1 MTSWP
6 AMPALVRAG
15 RLAIF
20 GFARL
25 LGHCCV
31 MQCCTVQQH
40 TLQWS
45 EAPALVQVRFTL
57 RSRPQDKYFDSP
69 ATLTLNVIQFNDPTA
84 DRSLCMHSG
93 ENNTIQGRLQQHASW
108 LGFLTLTHA
117 QIRGTVQ
124 AASVAGVSWAEA
136 HITIDVVCR
145 HGKHRSV
152 AVAGIVAALLMG
164 TGHNVELRHWRR
176 NLCCCG
182 ECRTGA
188 ALVSDGTLEQWV
200 ALGPLG

>member
-1 MTSWP
+1 
-6 AMPALVRAG
+6 
-15 RLAIF
+15 
-20 GFARL
+20 
-25 LGHCCV
+25 

-188 ALVSDGTLEQWV
+188 ALVSDGALEQWV